1 MDVKIWQAQ
10 FLKQSTSVFNPGDTV
25 KVFMLIRDESRLK
38 QKEKGKKSQDKS
50 TGKIHKEER
59 IQIFEGIVIAR
70 KGSGMS
76 ETFTVRRVAYG
87 VGVERIFP
95 LNSPLVQ
102 KIEVIRKGDVRR
114 AKLYYQRIRKGKA
127 ARIKEKLTFVKETKE
142 KIEE

>member
-1 MDVKIWQAQ
+1 MDIKIWQAQ
-10 FLKQSTSVFNPGDTV
+10 FLKQSVPVFNPGDTV

-38 QKEKGKKSQDKS
+38 QKEKSKKSQDKS

-70 KGSGMS
+70 RGSGLS

-87 VGVERIFP
+87 IGVERIFP

-102 KIEVIRKGDVRR
+102 KIEIVRKGDVRR

-127 ARIKEKLTFVKETKE
+127 ARIKEKLDFVKETKE
-142 KIEE
+142 KAEE